1 MRFLSL
7 WFHSSDHFFV
17 FFSICPKVSIFKIFS
32 DSKFRFHCMFVPHRP
47 IVISLKYLASNII
60 GLIGYEVVNHV
71 HQWDWSPYQLQIS
84 TKGKLLSY
92 KKSYTFAACRRL
104 DRAATGPFEVSNE
117 VVKSYCALSAINK
130 SLPRE
135 DSSQFMLWE
144 EEELC
149 QFLLLIYDFKI
160 FTWVVGEALG
170 NNFSR
175 ASFFFQVFASKC
187 AKLHHSCL
195 RSDGSP
201 ARKIREKVKKK
212 SRKTIFCQICILNSK
227 QQ

>member
-17 FFSICPKVSIFKIFS
+17 FFSICTKVSIFKIFS

-92 KKSYTFAACRRL
+92 KKSYTAVCRRL
-104 DRAATGPFEVSNE
+104 DSPTGPFEVSNE

-144 EEELC
+144 ELC
-149 QFLLLIYDFKI
+149 QFLLLIYDFKP
-160 FTWVVGEALG
+160 
-170 NNFSR
+170 FSR
-175 ASFFFQVFASKC
+175 GLLGLQATISLASFFQVF

-195 RSDGSP
+195 PLSP

-212 SRKTIFCQICILNSK
+212 LPRRKQE
-227 QQ
+227 